1 MENMERIRT
10 EFAKTIMCCLDNY
23 SEDTTVLISSL
34 MTKYENVHKLYEL
47 VFRNPS
53 EEHLYKLLKE
63 EKLFEVKDVLTQQL
77 AEECFSYPPDFKK
90 MQSLVDRGADVNAID
105 EVTGFPLLYRV
116 FSGYLVKVIRK
127 NNPELT
133 YKQIRSRLKDNLY
146 SEYSGK
152 YLKDIVKFFLKN
164 GLDLNSQYINSH
176 MERENV
182 ADTIVRG
189 LTSTYA
195 DDVIIELL
203 QLLLDNIKSAESLY
217 FTNIYDDE
225 KEYISSTFH
234 ESAHRAF
241 SEAPHLAV
249 IFETASVITERFRE
263 GKNLNISMYTQ
274 IIGKSVRNVYFY
286 NNYVDL
292 PLVYDYSDES
302 GTFRNVM
309 SGDLIL
315 DCEGAYLYFDENNF
329 IFVENEA
336 NIDKTKLINAND
348 YFSPIIG
355 SEISGFDFIM
365 ECSTYY
371 HQFGLKNKCIRF
383 YNGKALAVCE
393 NYNINQNYISAHYFK
408 IE

>member
-1 MENMERIRT
+1 MDNMHYEYS
-10 EFAKTIMCCLDNY
+10 KIMMYCLDNY
-23 SEDTTVLISSL
+23 SDDTTVLISSL
-34 MTKYENVHKLYEL
+34 MTKYEDVHKIYEL
-47 VFRNPS
+47 VSCNPS
-53 EEHLYKLLKE
+53 KEHLYKRLKE

-77 AEECFSYPPDFKK
+77 AEECFSYPPDFNK
-90 MQSLVDRGADVNAID
+90 MQSLVDKGADVNAID
-105 EVTGFPLLYRV
+105 EVTGFPLLHKV
-116 FSGYLVKVIRK
+116 FSYCLVKVIRK
-127 NNPELT
+127 NNPEIT
-133 YKQIRSRLKDNLY
+133 YKQIRSRPNDNLY

-176 MERENV
+176 MECENV
-182 ADTIVRG
+182 AHTIVSG

-225 KEYISSTFH
+225 KEYISSTFY
-234 ESAHRAF
+234 EAAHKAF

-249 IFETASVITERFRE
+249 IFETASIITERFRE

-274 IIGKSVRNVYFY
+274 VIGRSVRNVYFY

-315 DCEGAYLYFDENNF
+315 DCDGAYLYFDENNF
-329 IFVENEA
+329 MFVENEA

-348 YFSPIIG
+348 YFGSIIG
-355 SEISGFDFIM
+355 SEISEFDFSM

-383 YNGKALAVCE
+383 YNGKSLSVCE
-393 NYNINQNYISAHYFK
+393 NYNINENYISAHYFK